1 MSVVA
6 FILELRTRKGHQM
19 EKTFSEIVNE
29 IEAIV
34 KAESSNLAVAYAK
47 LWGIATAH
55 LTKEQVERILEN
67 RKVD

>member
-1 MSVVA
+1 
-6 FILELRTRKGHQM
+6 M

-67 RKVD
+67 RKID

>member
-1 MSVVA
+1 LNYEQEKE
-6 FILELRTRKGHQM
+6 IEM

>member
-1 MSVVA
+1 
-6 FILELRTRKGHQM
+6 LRLQLNYEQEKEIEM

>member
-1 MSVVA
+1 
-6 FILELRTRKGHQM
+6 M
-19 EKTFSEIVNE
+19 EKTFGEIVNE

-67 RKVD
+67 RKVV